1 MHSHGHHHDHNH
13 SHAAYQGS
21 MNSRAFILGI
31 LLNSTFV
38 VIEFLYGYWSNSLA
52 LMADAGHNLGD
63 VAGLAISLLAFKM
76 AAKSPNAKYTFGYS
90 KGTILASL
98 ANAILLLL
106 AVGSIGYEASHRLFK
121 PENPHWQTI
130 SLVATIGIVI
140 NTLTALLF
148 MKRNELNNRAA
159 FLHMAAD
166 AGVSAAVVLGGFLI
180 ELTGFAQIDPII
192 SLLICA
198 VILIGT
204 WGLMKS
210 SMRLS
215 LDGVPQN
222 IDPEKIRQ
230 TAMNIEGVRDIHH
243 LHIWAMSTT
252 RNALTAHLLI
262 REGMSYD
269 EVHKMKKNLKHAWL
283 HQNIQHA
290 TIETETEHH
299 DDCEDCHTAGS
310 FD

>member
-1 MHSHGHHHDHNH
+1 MHNHAHHHDHNH

-21 MNSRAFILGI
+21 MNTRAFIVAI
-31 LLNSTFV
+31 LLNATFV
-38 VIEFLYGYWSNSLA
+38 VIEFLYGYWSHSLA

-63 VAGLAISLLAFKM
+63 VAGLAISLLAFQM

-106 AVGSIGYEASHRLFK
+106 AVGSIGYEAVQRLFK
-121 PENPHWQTI
+121 PENPQWQTI
-130 SLVATIGIVI
+130 SLVAAIGIVI

-180 ELTGFAQIDPII
+180 ELTHFAQIDSII
-192 SLLICA
+192 SLLICG
-198 VILIGT
+198 VIIVGS
-204 WGLMKS
+204 WGLLKS

-222 IDPEKIRQ
+222 IDTNKIPI
-230 TAMNIEGVRDIHH
+230 MV
-243 LHIWAMSTT
+243 
-252 RNALTAHLLI
+252 
-262 REGMSYD
+262 
-269 EVHKMKKNLKHAWL
+269 
-283 HQNIQHA
+283 
-290 TIETETEHH
+290 
-299 DDCEDCHTAGS
+299 
-310 FD
+310 

>member
-21 MNSRAFILGI
+21 MNSRAFILAI
-31 LLNSTFV
+31 ILNSTFV
-38 VIEFLYGYWSNSLA
+38 VIEFLYGLWSDSLA

-63 VAGLAISLLAFKM
+63 VAGLAISLLAFRM
-76 AAKSPNAKYTFGYS
+76 AAKSPNENYTFGYS

-106 AVGSIGYEASHRLFK
+106 AVGSIGYEAVHRMFK
-121 PENPHWQTI
+121 PETPHWQSI
-130 SLVATIGIVI
+130 SMVASIGIVI
-140 NTLTALLF
+140 NTATALLF

-166 AGVSAAVVLGGFLI
+166 AGVSAAVVIGGFLI
-180 ELTGFAQIDPII
+180 SWTGISQIDPII

-198 VILIGT
+198 VIVAGS
-204 WGLMKS
+204 WGLLKR

-222 IDPEKIRQ
+222 IDPHKIREAALAIQ
-230 TAMNIEGVRDIHH
+230 GVKDI
-243 LHIWAMSTT
+243 
-252 RNALTAHLLI
+252 
-262 REGMSYD
+262 
-269 EVHKMKKNLKHAWL
+269 
-283 HQNIQHA
+283 
-290 TIETETEHH
+290 
-299 DDCEDCHTAGS
+299 
-310 FD
+310 